1 MKSICPEMIPV
12 TQGHEPVAANALA
25 TCDYI
30 SLKNA
35 HKVLITVHHYSG
47 GGDTDLVLS
56 IKQATD
62 VAATGAKVLSATMPL
77 WVNVD
82 TSLTDTM
89 VKQANAA
96 GYTIDTGDGKDQI
109 VQLELDASLLD
120 MANNFDCIAVHS
132 TGGNA
137 SNIVSVLYQI
147 IPRYA
152 QATPPARIT
161 D

>member
-1 MKSICPEMIPV
+1 MKLSWEIFPV
-12 TQGHEPVAANALA
+12 TQGHEPVAANALG

-30 SLKNA
+30 SMKNC
-35 HKVLITVHHYSG
+35 HSVLITVMQAY

-62 VAATGAKVLSATMPL
+62 VAATGAKVMSGAMQFAINT
-77 WVNVD
+77 D

-89 VKQANAA
+89 VKQTAAA
-96 GYTIDTGDGKDQI
+96 GYTIDTGAGKDQI
-109 VQLELDASLLD
+109 VQFLLDVSLLD
-120 MANNFDCIAVHS
+120 VANGFDCIALHS

-137 SNIVSVLYQI
+137 SSIASVLYQVV
-147 IPRYA
+147 PRYA
-152 QATPPARIT
+152 GGTPPTRIT

>member
-1 MKSICPEMIPV
+1 MNGITPQEIPV
-12 TQGHEPVAANALA
+12 TQGHEPVAANALG

-35 HKVLITVHHYSG
+35 HKVLVTVMHYSG
-47 GGDTDLVLS
+47 GGDTDLVLTLLE
-56 IKQATD
+56 ATD
-62 VAATGAKVLSATMPL
+62 VAATDAKTLTAVMPL
-77 WVNVD
+77 WANVD

-89 VKQANAA
+89 AKQTDAA
-96 GYTIDTGDGKDQI
+96 GYTIDTGAGKDQI
-109 VQLELDASLLD
+109 VQFMIDASMLD
-120 MANNFDCIAVHS
+120 MANGFDCIALHS

-137 SNIVSVLYQI
+137 ANIVSALYQV

-152 QATPPARIT
+152 QATPPARIA

>member
-1 MKSICPEMIPV
+1 MNSICPEIIPI

-109 VQLELDASLLD
+109 VQFELDASLLD